1 MWFLISSGRGPM
13 VGDCVGPVGLIGVF
27 RRISVWSR
35 THRGVGF
42 FVGRGVVGLFV
53 GDRVYLQLVSE
64 KHDSPSLIRSKKRC
78 IRNT

>member
-1 MWFLISSGRGPM
+1 
-13 VGDCVGPVGLIGVF
+13 VF
-27 RRISVWSR
+27 QKMRSFVFAVASPSVICFDLE